1 MTQLQPLENAIRDE
15 FSCHYLPE
23 ELPPQWDEL
32 FLSRDL
38 PAKAEKSAKRLRHK
52 LGADQAQ
59 ELAVMLREAA
69 NSSAHS
75 LVTLISDVTSVDW
88 TEEQDWPVLQTLLRS
103 IANKI

>member
-23 ELPPQWDEL
+23 ELPPQWTET

-52 LGADQAQ
+52 LGTDQAQ
-59 ELAVMLREAA
+59 QLAALLREAA
-69 NSSAHS
+69 NSSTHS
-75 LVTLISDVTSVDW
+75 LVALVADVTSIDW
-88 TEEQDWPVLQTLLRS
+88 TEEQDWPVLQALLRS
-103 IANKI
+103 IADKI